1 MIDIPKIAKKVSTDD
16 DFEDDIT
23 IVAVF
28 LKQLIEK
35 AKKEKGLTE
44 EYITAC
50 LCAMM
55 NYALGNIPES

>member
-1 MIDIPKIAKKVSTDD
+1 MIDIPKIAKNVSTND
-16 DFEDDIT
+16 DFEDAVT
-23 IVAVF
+23 TVAVF

-50 LCAMM
+50 LCAMQ
-55 NYALGNIPES
+55 NYALGSIPES

>member
-1 MIDIPKIAKKVSTDD
+1 MIDIPKITQKVSADD
-16 DFEDDIT
+16 DFEDAVT
-23 IVAVF
+23 TVAVF

-50 LCAMM
+50 LCAMQ
-55 NYALGNIPES
+55 NYALGIIPES

>member
-1 MIDIPKIAKKVSTDD
+1 MNDMPKIVTKASVDD
-16 DFEDDIT
+16 DFEDTIT
-23 IVAVF
+23 TVAVF

-35 AKKEKGLTE
+35 AKEEKGLTE

-50 LCAMM
+50 LCAMQ